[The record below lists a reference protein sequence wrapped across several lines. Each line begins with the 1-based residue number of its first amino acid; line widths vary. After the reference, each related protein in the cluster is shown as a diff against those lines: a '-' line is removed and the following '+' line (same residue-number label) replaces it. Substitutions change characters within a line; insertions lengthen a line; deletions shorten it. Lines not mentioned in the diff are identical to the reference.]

1 MPRLF
6 NCKFLL
12 LAWATTMKKLF
23 RDRKHAGR
31 LLATHL
37 QKVIELDRKNSLIL
51 ALPRGGVPVAIE
63 VASVLDIPMDVLVV
77 RKIGHPFQPEYG
89 IGAITEEGYYWA
101 DPGAILVSDI
111 QPHQIQQTVE
121 KERLEVARRVK
132 KYRNNEPL
140 TSLMN
145 KTVILVDDGLAT
157 GVTARVA
164 AQYIRTK
171 GAHRIILAVP
181 IAPDSTAQS
190 HPPEFDEIICFQ
202 QSPSLLAISQFYED
216 FTQVTDQEVIETLK
230 KKNNKQRE
238 NLI

>member
-1 MPRLF
+1 
-6 NCKFLL
+6 
-12 LAWATTMKKLF
+12 MKQIF
-23 RDRKHAGR
+23 RDRKQAGR
-31 LLATHL
+31 LLATYL
-37 QKVIELDRKNSLIL
+37 QKVIELDRKNSLVL

-63 VASVLDIPMDVLVV
+63 VANVLNVPMDILVV

-101 DPGAILVSDI
+101 DPGAIRISDI

-121 KERLEVARRVK
+121 KEGLEVARRIK
-132 KYRNNEPL
+132 KYRNDEPL
-140 TSLMN
+140 TSLMH

-171 GAHRIILAVP
+171 GAHKIILAVP
-181 IAPDSTAQS
+181 IAPDNTAQS
-190 HPPEFDEIICFQ
+190 QPPEFDEVICFQ
-202 QSPSLLAISQFYED
+202 QSPSLLAISQFYQD
-216 FTQVTDQEVIETLK
+216 FTQVTDQEVLEMLK